1 MPSPAERMRK
11 LVDKLNA
18 HVYRYRIL
26 AAPTISDQAFDEM
39 MKELESV
46 EAEHPDLVIPDSPSL
61 RVGSDLTKSFDT
73 IVHQAPM
80 LSLDNTYSP
89 EEVEEFDKRI
99 RRDLKDESIA
109 YSVELKM

>member
-11 LVDKLNA
+11 LVDELNE
-18 HVYRYRIL
+18 HDYRYRIL

-73 IVHQAPM
+73 IIGAHFKEYLICSWYDKVADPM
-80 LSLDNTYSP
+80 WARVLRPL
-89 EEVEEFDKRI
+89 
-99 RRDLKDESIA
+99 
-109 YSVELKM
+109 